1 MKNEVE
7 AFRVSKTRIIQARDI
22 FLVLLKCRLALTS
35 MHDCAL
41 LATGACRGHSVC
53 RGYGIQEGPLR
64 SLGVVLPLFLALSSS
79 SLFADQ
85 VTFRNGDRLTGSIV
99 KSDAATLVIRTM
111 VAGEISV
118 SWPEVQELRSD
129 VPLHVGLS
137 DGKAVVGKVTI
148 HEGRLEVATDAG
160 AVEAPKARVAT
171 LRNDVEQSAY
181 ERSQRKNLFYGWD
194 GSVDAGFDLTSGNS
208 EIRNFRLAF
217 RASRKTY
224 RDQLTVYAQSIY
236 SVDELPGARP
246 HITANENSG
255 GVRFGYD
262 LTDRLFL
269 FSNTDFM
276 SDALQDLNL
285 RFVLGGGLGYHVIRR
300 ERTTLDLLGGMN
312 FTHEDYVEIQR
323 NLGAGQVGEEFKLKL
338 SRNTSMIQNAAF
350 FPDLTSSAGNYRINF
365 NFGVTTKIVK
375 WLGWQN
381 NFSDTYITN
390 PPSGKKQNELV
401 FTSGLRIAFL
411 H

>member
-1 MKNEVE
+1 
-7 AFRVSKTRIIQARDI
+7 
-22 FLVLLKCRLALTS
+22 
-35 MHDCAL
+35 
-41 LATGACRGHSVC
+41 
-53 RGYGIQEGPLR
+53 LR

-99 KSDAATLVIRTM
+99 KSDAATLVIRTT

-148 HEGRLEVATDAG
+148 HEGRLEVAMEAG
-160 AVEAPKARVAT
+160 TVEAPKERVTA

-194 GSVDAGFDLTSGNS
+194 GSLDAGFDLTSGNS
-208 EIRNFRLAF
+208 DIRNFRLAF
-217 RASRKTY
+217 RALRKTY
-224 RDQLTVYAQSIY
+224 HDQLTVYAQSIY
-236 SVDELPGARP
+236 SVDELPSARP

-255 GVRFGYD
+255 GMRFGRN
-262 LTDRLFL
+262 LTERLFL

-285 RFVLGGGLGYHVIRR
+285 RFVQGGGVGYHVIRR

-312 FTHEDYVEIQR
+312 FTREDYVEIQR

-338 SRNTSMIQNAAF
+338 SRNTSMIQNVGF
-350 FPDLTSSAGNYRINF
+350 FPDLTSSAGNYRVNF
-365 NFGVTTKIVK
+365 NFGITTKIVK

-381 NFSDTYITN
+381 NFSDTYVSN
-390 PPSGKKQNELV
+390 PPLGKKQNELV
-401 FTSGLRIAFL
+401 FTSGLHIAFL